1 MGNRREYFSFSVAI
15 SDEERSVVR
24 HIRRCP
30 TLFVHVAQHRGKLN
44 VFHGIV
50 GRSHEYRTFVIHT
63 EKRVVVGIFAKD
75 FLALGREREAH
86 DAVSAIVVLNVDGL
100 CAVHRQT
107 RIFGRI

>member
-1 MGNRREYFSFSVAI
+1 MGNRRENFSFSVAI

-30 TLFVHVAQHRGKLN
+30 TLFVHIAQHRGELD
-44 VFHGIV
+44 VFHRIV
-50 GRSHEYRTFVIHT
+50 GRSHEHRTLVIHT
-63 EKRVVVGIFAKD
+63 EKRVQIGIFAKD
-75 FLALGREREAH
+75 FLALVRKREAH
-86 DAVSAIVVLNVDGL
+86 DAVSAIVVLDVDGL